1 MINKKGQRRLLG
13 LCFITA
19 CALFICSDTLLCQSS
34 NILSE
39 IKTTYTNIVEFTYYS
54 CIPCHYDNKGTNLI
68 ETLKGM
74 SEEDIFK
81 YVQDS
86 IINRH
91 MPPDP
96 SLRAVLREKLGLIKK
111 PYQKSRSSTRLNRL
125 LCLVNGPR

>member
-1 MINKKGQRRLLG
+1 MINKKGHGIKLG

-19 CALFICSDTLLCQSS
+19 CALFVYSDTLFCQSS
-34 NILSE
+34 NILPE
-39 IKTTYTNIVEFTYYS
+39 VKTNYANIVEFTYYS

-68 ETLKGM
+68 KTLKGM

-86 IINRH
+86 IVNRN

-111 PYQKSRSSTRLNRL
+111 PYQNSRPSTR
-125 LCLVNGPR
+125 